1 MLKKQ
6 NSTRQG
12 KSDDGQTNNFT
23 DFLDQI
29 KEGQN
34 NIDMKLFKSYLTSK
48 TPDEMVWALY
58 NSKSKIEN
66 NGILSPIINKFDY
79 FAKRTDEMPKD
90 DYKRTSQKIA
100 DEILKLNEQ
109 IQWGKGLKIVTPDQ
123 MLSRLPFFSLI
134 KSKG

>member
-1 MLKKQ
+1 MKKILLKKQ

-79 FAKRTDEMPKD
+79 FSKKTDKMTKD
-90 DYKRTSQKIA
+90 VYKDQVKILKIV
-100 DEILKLNEQ
+100 DEILKFNEQ
-109 IQWGKGLKIVTPDQ
+109 IEWGQELKILTPDQ
-123 MLSRLPFFSLI
+123 MLSR
-134 KSKG
+134 

>member
-1 MLKKQ
+1 MKKILLKKQ
-6 NSTRQG
+6 NSTRQE

-90 DYKRTSQKIA
+90 DYK
-100 DEILKLNEQ
+100 EQ
-109 IQWGKGLKIVTPDQ
+109 VKRLLMKF
-123 MLSRLPFFSLI
+123 LS
-134 KSKG
+134 

>member
-1 MLKKQ
+1 MQKER
-6 NSTRQG
+6 NSTRQE
-12 KSDDGQTNNFT
+12 KSDDGQISNFI

-79 FAKRTDEMPKD
+79 FAKRTDKMPKD
-90 DYKRTSQKIA
+90 DYK
-100 DEILKLNEQ
+100 EQ
-109 IQWGKGLKIVTPDQ
+109 VKRLL
-123 MLSRLPFFSLI
+123 MRFLS
-134 KSKG
+134 

>member
-6 NSTRQG
+6 NSTRQE

-79 FAKRTDEMPKD
+79 FSKKTDKMTKD
-90 DYKRTSQKIA
+90 VYKDQVKILKIV
-100 DEILKLNEQ
+100 DEILKFNEQ
-109 IQWGKGLKIVTPDQ
+109 IEWGQELKILAPDQ
-123 MLSRLPFFSLI
+123 MLSR
-134 KSKG
+134 

>member
-6 NSTRQG
+6 NSTRQE

-79 FAKRTDEMPKD
+79 FSKKTDKMTKD
-90 DYKRTSQKIA
+90 VYKDQVKILKIV
-100 DEILKLNEQ
+100 DEILKFNEQ
-109 IQWGKGLKIVTPDQ
+109 IEWGQELKILTPDQ
-123 MLSRLPFFSLI
+123 MLSR
-134 KSKG
+134 